1 MLMTNKN
8 TKTLLIEKDKIK
20 NKYMNNGNSIYLIE
34 LENNVL
40 VNVKIKFYLFLKKKD
55 DRKCKFKAMKTQI
68 LKIQFMLQRT

>member
-1 MLMTNKN
+1 MLITNKN

-40 VNVKIKFYLFLKKKD
+40 SMLKLNSIYFKKKD
-55 DRKCKFKAMKTQI
+55 ERKCEFKAMKT
-68 LKIQFMLQRT
+68 

>member
-34 LENNVL
+34 LKNNDL
-40 VNVKIKFYLFLKKKD
+40 TMLKLNSIYFKKKD
-55 DRKCKFKAMKTQI
+55 ERKFEFKAMKTQI
-68 LKIQFMLQRT
+68 LKIQFVLQRT